1 MATVNVYR
9 YDADT
14 GKALSTFVRVGKYGT
29 NKADKEETATVSNF
43 PMPYLTKPNGNLYAI
58 EIYNPSGYSFSH
70 IEGNTTFTRGG
81 DIWYKFP
88 ITSANAVINIRLY
101 FKSSTPYYRV
111 GVSSNIS
118 SGSGKFG
125 VYGTSAYDTSWSGTS
140 PTYKNIEGGKRIAV
154 EVYNVANYVIDSVD
168 GCYYKDSL
176 PGGNGLYFLSNSLL
190 SSNINF
196 FVRYR
201 SLLHTL
207 SVRKDIG
214 GSVRCVYNGTTYIDD
229 RDITIKEGDS
239 FTLTAIPDTANHYKF
254 KYWLKNGVLY
264 TYNAEFTYQM
274 DSSDVTFKAVFEQ
287 RPSHSVSVKPKPPLT
302 NYGGTITINGVETHS
317 ATFYEDTGINLSW
330 NAVTTTRI
338 FDYWE
343 YTIGE
348 TRYQDDNRTTTITG
362 ITTDIEIFVKWHEA
376 TQNIKAVAYPYENGH
391 VVMRNITKGT
401 SSQSSG
407 TTKAD
412 LDWDLDDNVVI
423 DYVITGTGRFNY
435 WDIKNRT
442 FDSSGQPT
450 RHYTSTKYQLPMT
463 DYPFDDYDV
472 QCNLEEK
479 YTIRVAR
486 NQPWGTAYILL
497 EDGTQTD
504 EFAFFPNEQVTI
516 VATANVGYKFDT
528 WVGGDGVDTSG
539 LDLTQAT
546 LTFTAEQKREG
557 TWFAYFLEKPIA
569 IGVRDNLGNNHVY
582 IDVNGNRYLNWLFKY
597 NDDVSIVAED
607 VPNYNFSHW
616 ELSGVTAT
624 IDTTSKTLS
633 FKADYSY
640 GGYYTAIYES
650 TSPQPPTPTIDKNVL
665 YWFISSKKK
674 KHKRIIKKVD

>member
-1 MATVNVYR
+1 MPTVNVYR

-14 GKALSTFVRVGKYGT
+14 GKALSTFVRVGKFGT

-58 EIYNPSGYSFSH
+58 EIYNPSGYSFSR

-125 VYGTSAYDTSWSGTS
+125 AYGTSAYDKSWSGTE

-154 EVYNVANYVIDSVD
+154 EVYNVPNYSIDSVD

-190 SSNINF
+190 TSNVNF
-196 FVRYR
+196 YVRYR

-207 SVRKDIG
+207 SVRKDEG
-214 GSVRCVYNGTTYIDD
+214 GNTRCVYNGTTYVDE
-229 RDITIKEGDS
+229 RDISVKEGDS
-239 FTLTAIPDTANHYKF
+239 VTLKAIPNIANHYKF

-287 RPSHSVSVKPKPPLT
+287 SPSHSVSVKPKPPLT
-302 NYGGTITINGVETHS
+302 NYGGTITINGVETFS

-362 ITTDIEIFVKWHEA
+362 ITKDIEIFVQWHEA

-401 SSQSSG
+401 ISQSSG
-407 TTKAD
+407 TTKAN

-463 DYPFDDYDV
+463 DYPFDNYDV

-497 EDGTQTD
+497 EDGTHTD

-546 LTFTAEQKREG
+546 LTFIAEQKREG

-569 IGVRDNLGNNHVY
+569 IGVRDNIGNGNAY
-582 IDVNGNRYLNWLFKY
+582 IEVNGNKYMNWLFQYNADVTIIASDVKNYEFKY
-597 NDDVSIVAED
+597 
-607 VPNYNFSHW
+607 W
-616 ELSGVTAT
+616 ELDGVTAT

-650 TSPQPPTPTIDKNVL
+650 TSPQPPTPTTIDKKIL
-665 YWFISSKKK
+665 YWFAINRNK
-674 KHKRIIKKVD
+674 KHKRIIKR

>member
-1 MATVNVYR
+1 
-9 YDADT
+9 
-14 GKALSTFVRVGKYGT
+14 
-29 NKADKEETATVSNF
+29 
-43 PMPYLTKPNGNLYAI
+43 
-58 EIYNPSGYSFSH
+58 
-70 IEGNTTFTRGG
+70 
-81 DIWYKFP
+81 
-88 ITSANAVINIRLY
+88 
-101 FKSSTPYYRV
+101 
-111 GVSSNIS
+111 
-118 SGSGKFG
+118 
-125 VYGTSAYDTSWSGTS
+125 
-140 PTYKNIEGGKRIAV
+140 
-154 EVYNVANYVIDSVD
+154 
-168 GCYYKDSL
+168 
-176 PGGNGLYFLSNSLL
+176 
-190 SSNINF
+190 
-196 FVRYR
+196 
-201 SLLHTL
+201 
-207 SVRKDIG
+207 
-214 GSVRCVYNGTTYIDD
+214 
-229 RDITIKEGDS
+229 
-239 FTLTAIPDTANHYKF
+239 
-254 KYWLKNGVLY
+254 
-264 TYNAEFTYQM
+264 
-274 DSSDVTFKAVFEQ
+274 
-287 RPSHSVSVKPKPPLT
+287 
-302 NYGGTITINGVETHS
+302 
-317 ATFYEDTGINLSW
+317 
-330 NAVTTTRI
+330 
-338 FDYWE
+338 
-343 YTIGE
+343 
-348 TRYQDDNRTTTITG
+348 
-362 ITTDIEIFVKWHEA
+362 
-376 TQNIKAVAYPYENGH
+376 
-391 VVMRNITKGT
+391 MRNITKGT
-401 SSQSSG
+401 TSRSNG

-412 LDWDLDDNVVI
+412 LNWDLDDHVVI
-423 DYVITGTGRFNY
+423 DYVITGTGKFNY

-497 EDGTQTD
+497 EDGTKTD

-528 WVGGDGVDTSG
+528 WVSGDGVDTSG

-582 IDVNGNRYLNWLFKY
+582 IDVNGKRYLNWLFKY

-650 TSPQPPTPTIDKNVL
+650 TSPQPPTPTTIDKNVL
-665 YWFISSKKK
+665 YWLISNKKK
-674 KHKRIIKKVD
+674 KHKRIIKR

>member
-1 MATVNVYR
+1 MPTINVYR

-14 GKALSTFVRVGKYGT
+14 GRALSTFVRVGKFGT
-29 NKADKEETATVSNF
+29 NKADKEETATVSEF

-58 EIYNPSGYSFSH
+58 EIYNPNGYSFSR
-70 IEGNTTFTRGG
+70 IKGNTTFTKG
-81 DIWYKFP
+81 DGLWYTFP
-88 ITSANAVINIRLY
+88 ITGANDVINISLY
-101 FKSSTPYYRV
+101 FKSTTVYYKV
-111 GVSSNIS
+111 GALADIS
-118 SGSGKFG
+118 SGRGIIG
-125 VYGTSAYDTSWSGTS
+125 PLGPEGQGLEWSGNS
-140 PTYKNIEGGKRIAV
+140 VKDRIAIKQGSYAGIEVFNVENYAIESVEGATYKG
-154 EVYNVANYVIDSVD
+154 SLSLHD
-168 GCYYKDSL
+168 GIW
-176 PGGNGLYFLSNSLL
+176 FQSNSPIT
-190 SSNINF
+190 SNRDF
-196 FVRYR
+196 LVHYR

-207 SVRKDIG
+207 SVRKDEG
-214 GSVRCVYNGTTYIDD
+214 GNTRCVYNGTTYVDE
-229 RDITIKEGDS
+229 RDISVKEGDS
-239 FTLTAIPDTANHYKF
+239 VTLRAIPNTANHYKF

-287 RPSHSVSVKPKPPLT
+287 YTSHSVSVKPKPPLT

-317 ATFYEDTGINLSW
+317 ATFYEDTGISLSW

-362 ITTDIEIFVKWHEA
+362 ITTDIEIFVQWHEA

-401 SSQSSG
+401 TSRSSG

-463 DYPFDDYDV
+463 DYPFDNYDV

-497 EDGTQTD
+497 EDGTKTD

-569 IGVRDNLGNNHVY
+569 IGVRDNIGNGNAY
-582 IDVNGNRYLNWLFKY
+582 IEVNGNKYMNWLFQYNADVTIIASDVKNYEFKY
-597 NDDVSIVAED
+597 
-607 VPNYNFSHW
+607 W
-616 ELSGVTAT
+616 ELDGVTAT
-624 IDTTSKTLS
+624 IDTTSKILS

-650 TSPQPPTPTIDKNVL
+650 TSPQPPTPTTIDKKIL
-665 YWFISSKKK
+665 YWFAINRNK
-674 KHKRIIKKVD
+674 KHKRIIKR

>member
-1 MATVNVYR
+1 MITINVR
-9 YDADT
+9 RLDADT
-14 GKALSTFVRVGKYGT
+14 NNTISTYVVVGKYGT
-29 NKADKEETATVSNF
+29 SKYDLNSTDTFTAFRLPFVT
-43 PMPYLTKPNGNLYAI
+43 TPNGNLYAI
-58 EIYNPSGYSFSH
+58 EISNPRGYSFYS
-70 IEGNTTFTRGG
+70 ISGNVKFTSGG
-81 DIWYKFP
+81 SIWYTFPVPRDNFTVDIQLKFKA
-88 ITSANAVINIRLY
+88 T
-101 FKSSTPYYRV
+101 TPYYTV

-118 SGSGKFG
+118 SGSGIFG
-125 VYGTSAYDTSWSGTS
+125 VYGETTYDTSWIGTS
-140 PTYKNIEGGKRIAV
+140 PTFKSIPAGKRIAI
-154 EVYNVANYVIDSVD
+154 EVNNVTNYEISSVSN
-168 GCYYKDSL
+168 CS
-176 PGGNGLYFLSNSLL
+176 PGGTTSSGSPYFLSILPL
-190 SSNINF
+190 SANTNF
-196 FVRYR
+196 FVTYR

-207 SVRKDIG
+207 SVRKDDG
-214 GSVRCVYNGTTYIDD
+214 GSTRCIYNGTTYVDE
-229 RDITIKEGDS
+229 RDISVKEGDS
-239 FTLTAIPDTANHYKF
+239 VTLKAIPNTANHYKF
-254 KYWLKNGVLY
+254 KYWLKDYVLY

-274 DSSDVTFKAVFEQ
+274 DSSDITFKAVFEQ
-287 RPSHSVSVKPKPPLT
+287 ATSHSVSVKPKPPLT
-302 NYGGTITINGVETHS
+302 NYGGTITINGVETFS
-317 ATFYEDTGINLSW
+317 ATFYEDTGISLSW
-330 NAVTTTRI
+330 NAVTTTRR

-348 TRYQDDNRTTTITG
+348 TRYQNDNRTATITG
-362 ITTDIEIFVKWHEA
+362 ITTDIEIFVQWHEV
-376 TQNIKAVAYPYENGH
+376 TQNIKASAYPYNEGY

-401 SSQSSG
+401 TSSSSG

-423 DYVITGTGRFNY
+423 DYVITGTGKFNY

-497 EDGTQTD
+497 EDGTKTD

-582 IDVNGNRYLNWLFKY
+582 IDVNGKRYLNWLFKY

-650 TSPQPPTPTIDKNVL
+650 TSPQPPTPTTIDKNVL
-665 YWFISSKKK
+665 YWLISNKKK
-674 KHKRIIKKVD
+674 KHKRIIKR

>member
-1 MATVNVYR
+1 MITINVR
-9 YDADT
+9 RLDADT
-14 GKALSTFVRVGKYGT
+14 NNTISTYVVVGKYGT
-29 NKADKEETATVSNF
+29 SKYDLNSTDTFTAF
-43 PMPYLTKPNGNLYAI
+43 KLPYVTTPNGNLYAI
-58 EIYNPSGYSFSH
+58 EISNPRGYSFYS
-70 IEGNTTFTRGG
+70 ISGNVTFTRGG
-81 DIWYKFP
+81 SIWYTFP
-88 ITSANAVINIRLY
+88 VPYDGFTVNIQLR
-101 FKSSTPYYRV
+101 FKSTTPYYKV

-118 SGSGKFG
+118 SGSGIFG
-125 VYGTSAYDTSWSGTS
+125 AYGETTYDTSWSGAS
-140 PTYKNIEGGKRIAV
+140 PTFKNIPAGKRIAI
-154 EVYNVANYVIDSVD
+154 EVNNVPNYELSSVSD
-168 GCYYKDSL
+168 CS
-176 PGGNGLYFLSNSLL
+176 PGGTTSSGRLYFLSIFTL
-190 SSNINF
+190 SANTNF
-196 FVRYR
+196 FVTYR

-207 SVRKDIG
+207 SVRKDDG
-214 GSVRCVYNGTTYIDD
+214 GSTRCVHNGTTYVDE
-229 RDITIKEGDS
+229 RDISVKEGDS
-239 FTLTAIPDTANHYKF
+239 VTLKAIPNTANHYKF
-254 KYWLKNGVLY
+254 KYWLKNSVLY

-287 RPSHSVSVKPKPPLT
+287 YPSHSVSVKPKPPLT
-302 NYGGTITINGVETHS
+302 NYGGTITINGVETFS
-317 ATFYEDTGINLSW
+317 ATFYEDTGISLSW
-330 NAVTTTRI
+330 NAVTTTRR

-348 TRYQDDNRTTTITG
+348 TIYQNDNRTATITG

-376 TQNIKAVAYPYENGH
+376 TQNIKASAYPYNEGY

-401 SSQSSG
+401 TSQSSG

-442 FDSSGQPT
+442 FDSSGKPT

-463 DYPFDDYDV
+463 DYPYDDYDV

-497 EDGTQTD
+497 EDGTKTD
-504 EFAFFPNEQVTI
+504 EFAFFPNERVTI

-582 IDVNGNRYLNWLFKY
+582 IDVNGKRYLNWLFKY

-633 FKADYSY
+633 FKADYSH

-650 TSPQPPTPTIDKNVL
+650 TSPEPPTPIKIDKNVL
-665 YWFISSKKK
+665 YWLISNKKK

>member
-1 MATVNVYR
+1 MPTINVER
-9 YDADT
+9 KDVDT
-14 GKALSTFVRVGKYGT
+14 GARISTYVVVGKYGT
-29 NKADKEETATVSNF
+29 SSADVSNTSTYSSF
-43 PMPYLTKPNGNLYAI
+43 NLPYLTKPNGNLYAI
-58 EIYNPSGYSFSH
+58 EIYNPSGYTFSS
-70 IEGNTTFTRGG
+70 ISGNVTFTRGG
-81 DIWYKFP
+81 NIWYTFP
-88 ITSANAVINIRLY
+88 VTSASATINITLY

-125 VYGTSAYDTSWSGTS
+125 AYGTSAYDTSWSGTS

-154 EVYNVANYVIDSVD
+154 EVNNVENYTIESVD
-168 GCYYKDSL
+168 GCYY
-176 PGGNGLYFLSNSLL
+176 GGVTSGRIYFLSNSLL
-190 SSNINF
+190 TSNTNF
-196 FVRYR
+196 IVRYR

-207 SVRKDIG
+207 SVRKDTG

-239 FTLTAIPDTANHYKF
+239 FTLTATPDTANQYKF
-254 KYWLKNGVLY
+254 KYWLKNGVSY

-287 RPSHSVSVKPKPPLT
+287 HTSHSVSVKPKPPLT

-317 ATFYEDTGINLSW
+317 ATFYEDTGISLSW
-330 NAVTTTRI
+330 NAVTTTRR

-362 ITTDIEIFVKWHEA
+362 ITTDIEIFVQWHEA

-401 SSQSSG
+401 SSQSIG

-582 IDVNGNRYLNWLFKY
+582 INVNGNRYLNWLFKY
-597 NDDVSIVAED
+597 NDDVLIVAED

-633 FKADYSY
+633 FKADYSH

-650 TSPQPPTPTIDKNVL
+650 TSPEPPTPIKIDKNVL
-665 YWFISSKKK
+665 YWLISNKKK